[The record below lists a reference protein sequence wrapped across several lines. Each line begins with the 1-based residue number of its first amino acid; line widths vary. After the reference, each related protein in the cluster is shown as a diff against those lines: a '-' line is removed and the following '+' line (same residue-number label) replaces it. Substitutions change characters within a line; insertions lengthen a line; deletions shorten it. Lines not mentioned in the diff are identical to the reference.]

1 MQSEVGIGTTTPFA
15 NLHLVGYAVFSATA
29 TTFSGTTSA
38 AYIRGNDIFST
49 ATNPD
54 YTWYNG
60 DQTGLFHPSV
70 GVIGFSVNG
79 FGEVMRIKNNRLG
92 IGTTNPL
99 GVFELSL
106 DQGRKPGTNTWTVV
120 SDERLKNIEGSYNK
134 GLKELLQLNPIVYH
148 YKNVGSRIFKDQVL
162 NTQQI
167 GFSAQEVQKIFPE
180 AVGTDEDGYLNL
192 NIHAILISYL
202 NAIKEQQ
209 VQIADLQ
216 KELAELKEMK
226 TEYNLMKAEVD
237 AIKVLLTNSTHKFEK

>member
-1 MQSEVGIGTTTPFA
+1 MLCFLLQQLLLAGPLQQLIFEGM
-15 NLHLVGYAVFSATA
+15 
-29 TTFSGTTSA
+29 TF
-38 AYIRGNDIFST
+38 FLPLQ
-49 ATNPD
+49 NPD

-167 GFSAQEVQKIFPE
+167 GFSCTRSSK
-180 AVGTDEDGYLNL
+180 
-192 NIHAILISYL
+192 NIP
-202 NAIKEQQ
+202 
-209 VQIADLQ
+209 
-216 KELAELKEMK
+216 
-226 TEYNLMKAEVD
+226 
-237 AIKVLLTNSTHKFEK
+237 